1 MLKGR
6 ASSGKTTT
14 LNMVY
19 DALIT
24 SCGAV
29 AGPKVPVQNTAR
41 NAAKSDIDAVLQY
54 KNKQIAIYTHGDVQ
68 QDCVEAIVKHCGKDI
83 LILAYRDVFSHL
95 PGNIDKYIYAYHTGK
110 DGSGSAIVRSR
121 RKHRK

>member
-29 AGPKVPVQNTAR
+29 AGPKVPVQNTAG
-41 NAAKSDIDAVLQY
+41 NAAKNDIDVVLWYKHKYIAVY
-54 KNKQIAIYTHGDVQ
+54 SHGDVQ
-68 QDCVEAIVKHCGKDI
+68 QDCNTIIG
-83 LILAYRDVFSHL
+83 LL
-95 PGNIDKYIYAYHTGK
+95 
-110 DGSGSAIVRSR
+110 
-121 RKHRK
+121 